1 MVVIETR
8 KQEEGRV
15 PVNKVLQEQTR
26 TANSFAHPP
35 AKGS

>member
-8 KQEEGRV
+8 KQEEGRA
-15 PVNKVLQEQTR
+15 PVNKVLQEQT
-26 TANSFAHPP
+26 HPP

>member
-15 PVNKVLQEQTR
+15 PVNKVLQEQT
-26 TANSFAHPP
+26 NPP